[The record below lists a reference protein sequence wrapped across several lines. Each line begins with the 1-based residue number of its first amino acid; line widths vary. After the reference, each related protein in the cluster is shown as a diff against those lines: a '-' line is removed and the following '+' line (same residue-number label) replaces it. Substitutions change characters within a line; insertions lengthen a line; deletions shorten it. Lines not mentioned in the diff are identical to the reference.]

1 MSFGRHFAKKI
12 GVNQLS
18 SRVPALKGLLAGTGV
33 TLEISFHKF
42 SRKKGSNSALN
53 ICSTDR
59 AVFQGGSAENTR
71 AEMTTWK
78 ENHPD
83 FIVHTDLARSL
94 LFESCIL
101 RFQVTLWRARCRIGC
116 FVIIRS
122 CQLSQFSR
130 NRGKLLLLLLLMLLV
145 TACNRTS
152 RSCRGLNC
160 RCRRG

>member
-1 MSFGRHFAKKI
+1 MSFGKLFAKKI

-18 SRVPALKGLLAGTGV
+18 GRVPALKGLLAGTEV

-53 ICSTDR
+53 VCPTYR
-59 AVFQGGSAENTR
+59 AVFQGRGTENTR
-71 AEMTTWK
+71 TEMTTWK

-94 LFESCIL
+94 LFEPCIL
-101 RFQVTLWRARCRIGC
+101 RFQVTLRRARCRIAC
-116 FVIIRS
+116 FIVVGS

-130 NRGKLLLLLLLMLLV
+130 NRGKLLLLLLV
-145 TACNRTS
+145 TACN
-152 RSCRGLNC
+152 
-160 RCRRG
+160 